1 MLDAQVNWTAEQ
13 IGLTIKLG
21 ASNLL
26 DKKQYQTYGGPRV
39 GRLAYI
45 SFLYESKS

>member
-1 MLDAQVNWTAEQ
+1 MVDAQINVYIPGIYSTLK
-13 IGLTIKLG
+13 IG

-26 DKKQYQTYGGPRV
+26 DNRAYQTYGGPEI

-45 SFLYESKS
+45 SLTYEPK